1 MKKSITILFLFACLL
16 TCSPLAATDVT
27 DAHIAGHVLD
37 AHTQEHL
44 PYVNVQIKGTSM
56 GCLTD
61 ESGHFYLKNLPVGT
75 HTVIFSMMGYET
87 IERTIQLQRD
97 TTIELKVAIAET
109 SFVIDN
115 VVSEYDQTMSRAAE
129 LIEQKDYNGAIECYK
144 MALYYKTDDVD
155 ALKKMS
161 NAYMKLADKYKQDS
175 DFRNAYK

>member
-1 MKKSITILFLFACLL
+1 MDKINNSTYMNIKKILLFIIGSMLIT
-16 TCSPLAATDVT
+16 SPLWSTDVT

-37 AHTQEHL
+37 AQTQEHL

-87 IERTIQLQRD
+87 LERTVQLQAD
-97 TTIELKVAIAET
+97 TLVELKVAIAET

-115 VVSEYDQTMSRAAE
+115 VVVT
-129 LIEQKDYNGAIECYK
+129 
-144 MALYYKTDDVD
+144 
-155 ALKKMS
+155 
-161 NAYMKLADKYKQDS
+161 
-175 DFRNAYK
+175 